1 MTEFIELVLLLLTIF
16 LTIPFLISTLISV
29 WVYKDSKKKGL
40 NAFIWV
46 LIVWIIPFFIG
57 LILYIK
63 TRD

>member
-29 WVYKDSKKKGL
+29 WVFKDSKKKGL

-57 LILYIK
+57 LILYLKI
-63 TRD
+63 RD

>member
-57 LILYIK
+57 LILYLK

>member
-1 MTEFIELVLLLLTIF
+1 MAEFIELILLLLTIF
-16 LTIPFLISTLISV
+16 LMIPFLISTLISV